1 MGSERTGVGGA
12 VALLFDICL
21 GLTAYLVKDTEGLS
35 YLLLTVCILHLSGH
49 HGQELW
55 EVNGPITIS
64 IHLINHVLQFRLS
77 GVLPQR
83 SHHSPQLLGGNGAI
97 SILVEE
103 GEGFLELWERKGMC
117 RSQASGRAPT
127 LRHTPC
133 PLSLSTR
140 SMRNCPSPQPL

>member
-55 EVNGPITIS
+55 EVNGPIT
-64 IHLINHVLQFRLS
+64 
-77 GVLPQR
+77 
-83 SHHSPQLLGGNGAI
+83 
-97 SILVEE
+97 
-103 GEGFLELWERKGMC
+103 
-117 RSQASGRAPT
+117 
-127 LRHTPC
+127 
-133 PLSLSTR
+133 
-140 SMRNCPSPQPL
+140 